1 MFIRKQ
7 LFELQKRVQE
17 KSHLIQ
23 VITGPRQVGKTTL
36 ASQFVERIKIPCS
49 FISADAVPSSLSTWI
64 EQQWEAARIKLKNS
78 NSESFLLIIDEIQKI
93 HNWSEV
99 VKKLYDQDR
108 RNKINL
114 KVILLGSSTLMIAKG
129 LTESLTGR
137 FELIQLPH
145 WTYPE
150 MHVAFGLTPE
160 QFVYFGSYP
169 GSAGFISDEKR
180 WRDYILNSIIEP
192 TISKDIL
199 QLTAIQKPALL
210 KSLFEH
216 ACLYNGEIL
225 SYNKMLGQL
234 LDAGNTTTLS
244 HYQRLLDSAWMITGL
259 QKFSGS
265 TVKIKSSTPKLL
277 SYNTA
282 FVSVYSNVDFKTA
295 AAKPELWGRRVEQSV
310 GAYLLNQ
317 SRINNFDLF
326 YWREGNS
333 EVDFVLRKNK
343 RIVTVEVKSGKVKY
357 HEGLEIFKRKYKPSK
372 SILISEEA
380 LPWQEFLKMEVD
392 TLFD

>member
-1 MFIRKQ
+1 MYIKKQ
-7 LFELQKRVQE
+7 LFELQNRIQE
-17 KSHLIQ
+17 KSNLIQ

-36 ASQFVERIKIPCS
+36 ASQLVERIKIPYS

-64 EQQWEAARIKLKNS
+64 EQQWEAARIKLNNS
-78 NSESFLLIIDEIQKI
+78 NSEPFLLIIDEIQKI

-114 KVILLGSSTLMIAKG
+114 KVILLGSSTLMITKG

-145 WTYPE
+145 WTYTE
-150 MHVAFGLTPE
+150 MHEAFGLTPE

-169 GSAGFISDEKR
+169 GSASFISDEKR
-180 WRDYILNSIIEP
+180 WKDYILNSIIEP

-199 QLTAIQKPALL
+199 QLTAVQKPALL

-259 QKFSGS
+259 QKYSGS
-265 TVKIKSSTPKLL
+265 TVKLKSSAPKLL

-282 FVSVYSNVDFKTA
+282 FVSVYSNVDFKSTIS
-295 AAKPELWGRRVEQSV
+295 KPELWGRRVEQSV

-317 SRINNFDLF
+317 SKINSFDLF
-326 YWREGNS
+326 YWREDNA
-333 EVDFVLRKNK
+333 EVDFMLRKNK
-343 RIVTVEVKSGKVKY
+343 RIVTVEVKSSKVKY
-357 HEGLEIFKRKYKPSK
+357 HEGLEILKRKYKPYK
-372 SILISEEA
+372 SILISDEA
-380 LPWQEFLKMEVD
+380 LRWQDFLKLEVNS
-392 TLFD
+392 LFE

>member
-1 MFIRKQ
+1 MYIKKQ
-7 LFELQKRVQE
+7 LFELQNRIQE

-36 ASQFVERIKIPCS
+36 ATQLVERIKIPYS

-64 EQQWEAARIKLKNS
+64 EQHWEAARIKLKNY
-78 NSESFLLIIDEIQKI
+78 NAESFLLIIDEIQKI

-114 KVILLGSSTLMIAKG
+114 KVILLGSSTLMITKG

-145 WTYPE
+145 WTYSE
-150 MHVAFGLTPE
+150 MHEAFGLTPE

-169 GSAGFISDEKR
+169 GSASFISDEKR

-210 KSLFEH
+210 KSFFEH
-216 ACLYNGEIL
+216 ACLYNSEIY

-277 SYNTA
+277 TYNTA
-282 FVSVYSNVDFKTA
+282 FVSVYSNVDFASVIT
-295 AAKPELWGRRVEQSV
+295 KPELWGRRVEQSV

-317 SRINNFDLF
+317 SRVNNFDLF
-326 YWREGNS
+326 YWREGNA

-380 LPWQEFLKMEVD
+380 LPWQDFLKLEVD
-392 TLFD
+392 KLFE